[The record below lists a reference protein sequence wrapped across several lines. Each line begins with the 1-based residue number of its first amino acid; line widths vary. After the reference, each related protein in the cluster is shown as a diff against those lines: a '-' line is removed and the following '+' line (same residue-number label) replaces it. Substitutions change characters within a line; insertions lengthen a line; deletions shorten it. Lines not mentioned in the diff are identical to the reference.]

1 MIKLYFKQS
10 WALIRQNK
18 LFSSLYVLGT
28 GLAIAMT
35 MIIVIVYY
43 VKIAPIYP
51 ETNRSQTMVL
61 TSVAVKNTEQHSMTK
76 SSCS

>member
-10 WALIRQNK
+10 WALIRQNI

-51 ETNRSQTMVL
+51 ETNRSQTRSEERRVG
-61 TSVAVKNTEQHSMTK
+61 KE
-76 SSCS
+76 CRYRW

>member
-28 GLAIAMT
+28 GLAIAM
-35 MIIVIVYY
+35 
-43 VKIAPIYP
+43 
-51 ETNRSQTMVL
+51 ED
-61 TSVAVKNTEQHSMTK
+61 
-76 SSCS
+76 